1 MVVVLFKTS
10 DRTYQAKLKSI
21 IRRISL
27 ADEEGEF
34 KLWDKRSQTFKYKVD
49 AHHIDQIDEG
59 WPLYEGL
66 PKEEIPKMRK
76 LVQAY
81 GLEPG
86 NHSDNAKLLLK
97 QDHVDY
103 HREYWPEARK
113 NLEKDGWPT
122 KNEAERL
129 KLLRIKTALGRE
141 DYVKRYV
148 EEVMASQELVEADVR
163 NRLQM
168 LANRKNK
175 TIEQLTAK
183 DIESLDIEIRKL
195 DPSDPLDRTPAPDDI
210 QKDIDE
216 G

>member
-1 MVVVLFKTS
+1 M
-10 DRTYQAKLKSI
+10 
-21 IRRISL
+21 
-27 ADEEGEF
+27 ADEEGDF

-59 WPLYEGL
+59 WVLYEGL

-97 QDHVDY
+97 QDHVEY

-113 NLEKDGWPT
+113 NLENSGEGWPT
-122 KNEAERL
+122 LNEAARL
-129 KLLRIKTALGRE
+129 KLLRIKTAIGRE

-148 EEVMASQELVEADVR
+148 KEVMDSQKLVEDDVR
-163 NRLQM
+163 ARLEM
-168 LANRKNK
+168 LAAKKNK

-183 DIESLDIEIRKL
+183 EIESIDIEFSKI